1 MPPVRRPLVRGTHLR
16 AGASALGLALLAACG
31 SKDPGNVPPEKLV
44 NRPLITPGLAGQQ
57 IAVLPL
63 TLLLVDEQTAADAPF
78 TERRRALTWG
88 DSLVGRSLQDRAPE
102 VNWVLPAEL
111 RKLARRSPGVVVD
124 PDQMGQAILRAPSLK
139 ITPDP
144 LRSELRSL
152 TAVAGGRFVLVPAGL
167 NLERTAGGL
176 VKASLWL
183 VMVDAR
189 TGLMPFRTLAEGE
202 AGTPSAA
209 VRGALAS
216 VLPVEGIGE

>member
-1 MPPVRRPLVRGTHLR
+1 MPSVRRVLVRGSHLR
-16 AGASALGLALLAACG
+16 AGAAALGLALLAACG
-31 SKDPGNVPPEKLV
+31 GKNPGDVPPEKLV

-63 TLLLVDEQTAADAPF
+63 TLLLVDEQMAAVAPF
-78 TERRRALTWG
+78 TDRRRALTWG

-139 ITPDP
+139 VTPDP

-152 TAVAGGRFVLVPAGL
+152 IAVAGGRFVLVPAGV
-167 NLERTAGGL
+167 NLERTPEGL

-183 VMVDAR
+183 VIVDAR
-189 TGLMPFRTLAEGE
+189 TGLIPFRTLAEGE
-202 AGTPSAA
+202 AATPPAA
-209 VRGALAS
+209 VGVALAS
-216 VLPVEGIGE
+216 VLPVEGLGK